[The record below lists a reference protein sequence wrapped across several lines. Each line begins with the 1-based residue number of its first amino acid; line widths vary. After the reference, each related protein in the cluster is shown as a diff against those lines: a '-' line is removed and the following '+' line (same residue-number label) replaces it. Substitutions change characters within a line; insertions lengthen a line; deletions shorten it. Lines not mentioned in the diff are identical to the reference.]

1 MVADHSKTPKEEADK
16 KQEAVFVFK
25 NGKAELRA
33 VNTGIQDNVHIEI
46 LSGVAKDETVI
57 TGPYNVVSKSLKNG
71 DTVQLT
77 NNK

>member
-1 MVADHSKTPKEEADK
+1 M
-16 KQEAVFVFK
+16 FK
-25 NGKAELRA
+25 NGKVELCA

-46 LSGVAKDETVI
+46 LSGVTKDETI
-57 TGPYNVVSKSLKNG
+57 IIGSYNVVSKSLKNG